1 MLSELGW
8 RSLEDPR
15 IDTQLIMIM
24 KGLTSWLSSVVSN
37 CEFVTFPLVS
47 WVRCGT
53 WLYRFLNFAPL
64 LTYKIVHGY
73 AATKLQTY
81 LDKSLRHTCRMHHLS
96 FRQINIAASYYQYSF
111 YPVSGVLW
119 NRLPSEVVF
128 LEKLGPFRKE
138 VCKINNQ
145 VP

>member
-15 IDTQLIMIM
+15 IDTRLIMIM

-47 WVRCGT
+47 WVRCDT
-53 WLYRFLNFAPL
+53 WLYRFLIFAPL
-64 LTYKIVHGY
+64 LTYKNVHGY
-73 AATKLQTY
+73 VATQLPTY
-81 LDKSLRHTCRMHHLS
+81 LDKSLRQTCHMHHLL
-96 FRQINIAASYYQYSF
+96 FRQIHIAASYYQYSF
-111 YPVSGVLW
+111 CPVSGVLL
-119 NRLPSEVVF
+119 NRLPSKVVL
-128 LEKLGPFRKE
+128 LENLGPFRKE
-138 VCKINNQ
+138 VCKINYQ